1 MERSRVNRW
10 VRLAALV
17 VVSAVIAVLL
27 AVSRGFSLDQP
38 LRLNAR
44 YLSDGLFVVGFLLTG
59 MGALIWISTTGFFD
73 IMTYAV
79 KSFLVLF
86 TPLRKAEKHEHYF
99 DYKMARAARR
109 KKTRNVL
116 LWVGLA
122 YVAAAGVCLIGYT
135 LV

>member
-1 MERSRVNRW
+1 MDRSRVNRW
-10 VRLAALV
+10 VRLTALV
-17 VVSAVIAVLL
+17 VVSAAIAGLI
-27 AVSRGFSLDQP
+27 AVSRGLSLDQP

-86 TPLRKAEKHEHYF
+86 TPIKKPKEHPNFF
-99 DYKMARAARR
+99 DYKEQRAERR
-109 KKTRNVL
+109 GKPRFWMLAVGVAFLVL
-116 LWVGLA
+116 SVICL
-122 YVAAAGVCLIGYT
+122 GVYYG
-135 LV
+135 